1 MKRFGAAFVLAM
13 GLAAPAAAQLDAG
26 PLGAAKDLYASAR
39 YDEALTVLNGL
50 RSGDQTDY
58 KSVEQY
64 RSLCL
69 LALGRASEAE
79 TAIAAVVTADPTY
92 QPAESDAS
100 PRVRATFTDVRR
112 RLLPEIAASR
122 YAAAKA
128 SYDRH
133 DWAAAE
139 QQFRTVL
146 GLIDDPDTGG
156 KLRDLRM
163 LTVGFLELSAKA
175 AAPPPPPPAPVPVA
189 AAAPVAPPAPAVPE
203 PGKVFGSDDRG
214 VVAPVSVRQDIPKVP
229 VSVISLAK
237 PVGQM
242 EITID
247 EQGRVVAMA
256 MRSSIHPA
264 YDSQLLAAA
273 RDWRYQPATFDG
285 YPVKFRKLIQITVKR

>member
-189 AAAPVAPPAPAVPE
+189 AAAPVAPPAPVVPE
-203 PGKVFGSDDRG
+203 PGKVFGSDDSG

-242 EITID
+242 EVTID

-256 MRSSIHPA
+256 IRGSIHPA

-273 RDWRYQPATFDG
+273 RDWRYQPATFNG